1 MKNLWRAAL
10 AAALMPCGL
19 MAQVISGTIVNPKDE
34 PLSGAHIVIDEGGR
48 AVFTQVNGTFELKN
62 LKPGPHTLRISHLG
76 YETKEKEVNA
86 SWANENVRIVLNP
99 SPFLTDEVV
108 VEATRLSRKAPATFK
123 NIESKEIQKLNLG
136 QDLPI
141 LLNWT

>member
-48 AVFTQVNGTFELKN
+48 AVFTQVNG
-62 LKPGPHTLRISHLG
+62 
-76 YETKEKEVNA
+76 